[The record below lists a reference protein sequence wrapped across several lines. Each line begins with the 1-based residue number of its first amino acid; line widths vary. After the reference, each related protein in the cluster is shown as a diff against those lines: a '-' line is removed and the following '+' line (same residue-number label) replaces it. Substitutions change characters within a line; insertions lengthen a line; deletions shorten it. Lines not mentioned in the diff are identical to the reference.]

1 MFFLSFF
8 LDLCES
14 ERARCKRR
22 ISIWGVK
29 RKTGSNVDIDP
40 HSLGV
45 WKYRRGGEIV
55 LLLRPHGVRDED

>member
-1 MFFLSFF
+1 M
-8 LDLCES
+8 
-14 ERARCKRR
+14 
-22 ISIWGVK
+22 GVK

-40 HSLGV
+40 HSLSV